1 MLNTIGPEQDKCCRS
16 ENDAHL
22 VHCMESQIVLK
33 SGQQE
38 KLHPSTDV
46 SILLLCSLQ
55 LLPLRFK
62 NNVHNIFINK
72 NSTLEINVI
81 HFRCCIGSNGNS
93 LDPLLINFIEE
104 PMATLSSYKKCLK
117 TQLDFNLTQKYL

>member
-1 MLNTIGPEQDKCCRS
+1 MLNTIALEQDKCCCS
-16 ENDAHL
+16 ESGAHL

-55 LLPLRFK
+55 LLPLSFK
-62 NNVHNIFINK
+62 NHVHNIFRNK
-72 NSTLEINVI
+72 ISTLEINVI

-93 LDPLLINFIEE
+93 LDPPLINFIEE